1 MRIDS
6 GFCPSRLRDHVALI
20 HGYDDANTSFVLNT
34 EFDMRGAVV
43 DNNHVHSAL
52 ADF

>member
-20 HGYDDANTSFVLNT
+20 HAYDNANKSFVTNT
-34 EFDMRGAVV
+34 EFDIYGAVV
-43 DNNHVHSAL
+43 GNDHAHSAL
-52 ADF
+52 AAF